1 MNQDSSWNMERKGG
15 LTRPITR
22 CVARAASSG
31 YVFAAINS
39 QDALRRTE
47 LLAPPCPPSGCCGAQ
62 TVKNPPAMQKTRV
75 PSLGWED
82 PLEEG
87 WQPTPVFLPRK
98 SHGQRRLAGTWGH
111 KESDMTEAAEHTDAL
126 QVIFVLSFNP
136 HLVLIVQLSTY

>member
-62 TVKNPPAMQKTRV
+62 TVKNPPAMKKTRV

-82 PLEEG
+82 LLEKEMATCSSIFAWNIPWTEETFSLTCHLLCGGARRPHQAVRRPAKPWASQSG
-87 WQPTPVFLPRK
+87 W
-98 SHGQRRLAGTWGH
+98 
-111 KESDMTEAAEHTDAL
+111 
-126 QVIFVLSFNP
+126 P
-136 HLVLIVQLSTY
+136 HLYGVRR